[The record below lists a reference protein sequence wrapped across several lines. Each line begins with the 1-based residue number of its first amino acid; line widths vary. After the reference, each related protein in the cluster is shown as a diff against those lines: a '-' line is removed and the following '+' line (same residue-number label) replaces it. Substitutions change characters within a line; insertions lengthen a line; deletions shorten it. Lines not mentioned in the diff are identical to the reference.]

1 MSASGGG
8 GVWVVGSL
16 PQEERQAQWPEARQ
30 ALQELPSAA
39 SLKTKLVA
47 REGQTAIRAV
57 LRWSHHGARGAI
69 PTRYALARRLAAAF
83 SRAAAARSAGV
94 FFLGCGGAHV
104 RVVLHE
110 CRSGTAAFL
119 PTARPTRFEDRRAG
133 HALPYH
139 ARGARCALCAAAGA
153 TRSCER

>member
-1 MSASGGG
+1 MGSRALTI
-8 GVWVVGSL
+8 SL
-16 PQEERQAQWPEARQ
+16 PGLYQASIYQV
-30 ALQELPSAA
+30 S
-39 SLKTKLVA
+39 T
-47 REGQTAIRAV
+47 
-57 LRWSHHGARGAI
+57 RGL
-69 PTRYALARRLAAAF
+69 YGLARRLAAAF

-94 FFLGCGGAHV
+94 FFLGGGGAHV
-104 RVVLHE
+104 HVVLHE

-139 ARGARCALCAAAGA
+139 ARGARCTLCAAAGA